1 MFGIVSYSGVVGVP
15 IPGSGIPGL
24 PTFGSGIPG
33 GAYNDDAWV
42 ILLYAG
48 VYLFVVSLVVDQ
60 LSRRNKKAQIQIIT
74 TRNDLQKVLLA
85 NFKHGCTVVE
95 AKGAFSGEGKKIIYM
110 VVSSFEVKKV
120 IGVIQEYDP
129 QAFINVVSVQALYG
143 RFYIDP
149 IK

>member
-1 MFGIVSYSGVVGVP
+1 MINS
-15 IPGSGIPGL
+15 
-24 PTFGSGIPG
+24 
-33 GAYNDDAWV
+33 
-42 ILLYAG
+42 
-48 VYLFVVSLVVDQ
+48 
-60 LSRRNKKAQIQIIT
+60 
-74 TRNDLQKVLLA
+74 NDLQKVLLA

-129 QAFINVVSVQALYG
+129 QSFINVVSVQALYG